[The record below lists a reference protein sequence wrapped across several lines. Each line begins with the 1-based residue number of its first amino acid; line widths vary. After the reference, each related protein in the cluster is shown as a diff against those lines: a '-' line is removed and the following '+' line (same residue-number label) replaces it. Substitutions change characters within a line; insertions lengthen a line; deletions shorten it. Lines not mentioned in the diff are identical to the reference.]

1 MGKYFGTDG
10 VRGVANTELTP
21 ELAFSLGRYGSMVLA
36 SHVRHKPRILIGAD
50 TRISCAMLESALV
63 AGICSAGADAVV
75 CGVIPTPGVAYLT
88 KLGAFDA
95 GAVISA
101 SHNSF
106 EFNGIKFFDRN
117 GYKLPDSVEDEIE
130 SYITGTRPDDKPRL
144 SGHEIGQRLNYP
156 NAADCYREHLLK
168 SSDVDLRGL
177 KIAIDCANGASSGI
191 APDLFRASG
200 GTVVT
205 IGTEP
210 DGLNINDG
218 CGSTHME
225 KLCRFVTDEKC
236 DLGIAFDGD
245 ADRMLAVDSSGN
257 CVDGDVIMAI
267 IGSYM
272 QSRGCLS
279 NNTIVVT
286 VMSNMGLDIFAR
298 ENGLRLE
305 KTAVGDRYV
314 LENMQQN
321 HYNLGGEQSGH
332 IILLDH
338 ATTGDG
344 MLSALWLLKALREMN
359 LTLAEAARIMKVLP
373 QVVKSARVLNGN
385 KEKAMNDEEIKRLCR
400 QKEEALNGKGRVLVR
415 ASGTEPVIR
424 VMLEGEDK
432 DAITGMADTL
442 VDLIVKKYC

>member
-36 SHVRHKPRILIGAD
+36 SHSRHKPRILIGTD

-88 KLGAFDA
+88 KLGDFDA

-130 SYITGTRPDDKPRL
+130 SYIIGTRPDDKPRL
-144 SGHEIGQRLNYP
+144 GGHEVGQRLDYP
-156 NAADCYREHLLK
+156 NAADSYREHLLK
-168 SSDVDLRGL
+168 SAGVDLRGL

-191 APDLFRASG
+191 APDLFSAAG
-200 GTVVT
+200 ATVAA

-225 KLCRFVTDEKC
+225 KLCRFVIDEKC

-245 ADRMLAVDSSGN
+245 ADRMLAVDSNGN

-272 QSRGCLS
+272 HSRGLLS
-279 NNTIVVT
+279 KKTIVVT
-286 VMSNMGLDIFAR
+286 VMSNIGLDIFAH

-321 HYNLGGEQSGH
+321 NYSLGGEQSGH

-359 LTLAEAARIMKVLP
+359 RTLAEAACIMKVLP
-373 QVVKSARVLNGN
+373 QVVKSARVLSGN
-385 KEKAMNDEEIKRLCR
+385 KEKAMNDEEIKSLCR

-432 DAITGMADTL
+432 DAITDMADAL
-442 VDLIVKKYC
+442 VSLIVEKYC